1 MRKRRLQRL
10 SRRFLAI
17 TLLLFLILAVGTF
30 IYTEVRGEF
39 LLGDFRMVVEKAMS
53 QALESRLTIGK
64 VRGGIFYPITF
75 SDITLYN
82 LPEGEHKQLE
92 ASRIS
97 INYHLW
103 DLFFNREKGVL
114 KINLSS
120 PKYFIL
126 PEEYKSDLPL
136 ADTSQGG
143 ESFSAQH
150 IELNITDG
158 SIVPYASGTPIAE
171 ALNGRM
177 ILSELELE
185 LEDINLN
192 FYNLPVSIEGK
203 LLGIK
208 TEAPILDLAFESRNR
223 YLSVDADVKGALQ
236 DLSVKGELGGKN
248 GSSLSFAGNF
258 RLEEEKLNL
267 KEVALGEALKIE
279 DGYIDFK
286 NRGFEFSIS
295 PQKADSGEVK
305 LGGDFKESVIE
316 LYSSIKH
323 WPVGAVDLS
332 TDVTF
337 DAELKA
343 KSETPILTGMLNTTN
358 TIINYRPAE
367 ELSAQFTVRKKVVEI
382 LGLKWGK
389 TFRLVGKV
397 NLEAPN
403 DLEIIALLDGTK
415 LEDLMSFWVESIQNV
430 VSGTVK
436 GRLEVDG
443 PLDTCVSRGH
453 ITARN
458 GHIGDVFYE
467 NAVIHLTGK
476 GPMVMVG
483 DSRIYRE
490 SGYLLL
496 DGEIDFSQL
505 GKRNILE
512 DIVIKTD
519 DQSIVWEGWDISK
532 ETATDTVNL
541 KKRIGEELEIGFVAP
556 VEPEDELKEEESEG
570 AFEMRYKLKESDSLK
585 MQIREEEEFLGV
597 EHKIKF

>member
-1 MRKRRLQRL
+1 M
-10 SRRFLAI
+10 
-17 TLLLFLILAVGTF
+17 
-30 IYTEVRGEF
+30 
-39 LLGDFRMVVEKAMS
+39 LGDFRIVVEKAMS
-53 QALESRLTIGK
+53 RALKSRLTIGK

-82 LPEGEHKQLE
+82 SPEGEHKQLQ
-92 ASRIS
+92 AGRVS

-103 DLFFNREKGVL
+103 DLFFNRKKGTL

-120 PKYFIL
+120 PTYFIL
-126 PEEYKSDLPL
+126 PKEYKSALP
-136 ADTSQGG
+136 AGDTFEGG
-143 ESFSAQH
+143 APFSAQY

-158 SIVPYASGTPIAE
+158 SIIPYGSKAAIAE
-171 ALNGRM
+171 GLNGKV
-177 ILSELELE
+177 ILSESELE

-203 LLGIK
+203 LRGIK
-208 TEAPILDLAFESRNR
+208 TGAPILDLAFESRNR
-223 YLSVDADVKGALQ
+223 YLSVDANAEGTLQ
-236 DLSVKGELGGKN
+236 DLSVKGTLGGKN
-248 GSSLSFAGNF
+248 GGSLSFAGNF
-258 RLEEEKLNL
+258 RLQEEKLNL
-267 KEVALGEALKIE
+267 KEVALGEGLKIE
-279 DGYIDFK
+279 DGCVDFK

-295 PQKADSGEVK
+295 PQKEGSGKAK
-305 LGGDFKESVIE
+305 LGGNFREPVIA
-316 LYSSIKH
+316 LYGTLKH

-332 TDVTF
+332 TDVKF
-337 DAELKA
+337 DAELKE
-343 KSETPILTGMLNTTN
+343 KSEVLMLTGTLNTTN
-358 TIINYRPAE
+358 TIINYRPAA
-367 ELSAQFTVRKKVVEI
+367 ELSAQFTVRKKAVEI

-415 LEDLMSFWVESIQNV
+415 LEDLMSFWGESVKNV

-436 GRLEVDG
+436 GRLEIDG

-453 ITARN
+453 ITARG
-458 GHIGDVFYE
+458 GHIGDVYYE

-476 GPMVMVG
+476 GPMVTVG

-490 SGYLLL
+490 TGYLLL
-496 DGEIDFSQL
+496 NGELDFSQL
-505 GKRNILE
+505 GKRNIFE

-532 ETATDTVNL
+532 ETVTDTVNL

-556 VEPEDELKEEESEG
+556 VEPTDELKEEEPEG

-585 MQIREEEEFLGV
+585 MQIRQEEEFLGV